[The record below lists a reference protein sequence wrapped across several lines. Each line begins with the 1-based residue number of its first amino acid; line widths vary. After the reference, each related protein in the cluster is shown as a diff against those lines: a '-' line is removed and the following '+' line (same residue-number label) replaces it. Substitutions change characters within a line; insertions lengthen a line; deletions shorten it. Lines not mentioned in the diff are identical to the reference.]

1 MEYAALWMFLAAF
14 GFLLLGYPVALTL
27 GGTALLAA
35 GIGVANGVFEPAL
48 LMATPNRLFGILT
61 NQTLMAVPLRSPER
75 ARAARRRA
83 AGAPARYPC
92 DPVNARLS
100 DRAAVRRP
108 P

>member
-1 MEYAALWMFLAAF
+1 MMEYAALWMFLAAF

-61 NQTLMAVPLRSPER
+61 NQTLMAVPLFILMGNPR
-75 ARAARRRA
+75 AIAHCR
-83 AGAPARYPC
+83 G
-92 DPVNARLS
+92 LT
-100 DRAAVRRP
+100 
-108 P
+108 